1 MITKKGTVVK
11 VIDDNT
17 SKVEVHSYQQHKI
30 YKKRFRITK
39 KFLIDTPSRLEE
51 GQKVEIEQCRPVS
64 KRKHWKLVVNP
75 AKK

>member
-11 VIDDNT
+11 VIDDST
-17 SKVEVHSYQQHKI
+17 AKVEVHSYRQHKI

-39 KFLIDTPSRLEE
+39 KFLVDTPHRLTE
-51 GQKVEIEQCRPVS
+51 GESVLIEQCRPVS
-64 KRKHWKLVVNP
+64 KTKHWKLVVNP

>member
-11 VIDDNT
+11 VIDDKT
-17 SKVEVHSYQQHKI
+17 SRVEVHSYQQHKI

-39 KFLIDTPSRLEE
+39 NFLIDTPHRLEV
-51 GQKVEIEQCRPVS
+51 GAQVEIEQCRPVS

>member
-11 VIDDNT
+11 VIDDTT
-17 SKVEVHSYQQHKI
+17 SKVEVHSYRQHKI

-39 KFLIDTPSRLEE
+39 NFLIDTPHRLEE
-51 GQKVEIEQCRPVS
+51 GESVEIEQCRPVS
-64 KRKHWKLVVNP
+64 KRKHWKLLVNP

>member
-11 VIDDNT
+11 VIDENT
-17 SKVEVHSYQQHKI
+17 AKVEVHNYRQHKI
-30 YKKRFRITK
+30 YNKRFRITK
-39 KFLIDTPSRLEE
+39 NFLIDTPHKLEE
-51 GQKVEIEQCRPVS
+51 GESVFIEQCRPVS

>member
-17 SKVEVHSYQQHKI
+17 AKVEVHSYRQHKV

-39 KFLIDTPSRLEE
+39 NFLIDTPHRLEE
-51 GQKVEIEQCRPVS
+51 GTQVEIEQCRPVS
-64 KRKHWKLVVNP
+64 KRKHWKLLVKP

>member
-17 SKVEVHSYQQHKI
+17 AKVEVHSYRQHKI
-30 YKKRFRITK
+30 YKKRYRITK
-39 KFLIDTPSRLEE
+39 RFLVDTSQKLEV

>member
-11 VIDDNT
+11 VIDDST
-17 SKVEVHSYQQHKI
+17 AKVEVHSYRQHKI

-39 KFLIDTPSRLEE
+39 NFLVNTPNKLEE
-51 GQKVEIEQCRPVS
+51 GEVVQIEQCRPVS